1 MNIAT
6 GREKR
11 EEKRKEKNQSNTR
24 AGEGDYNLNS
34 TSFIE
39 KSEYCEVR
47 VNGG

>member
-11 EEKRKEKNQSNTR
+11 EGKNQSNTR

>member
-11 EEKRKEKNQSNTR
+11 EEKRKEKNPSNAR
-24 AGEGDYNLNS
+24 AREGDYNVNS
-34 TSFIE
+34 SSFIE